1 MDHTGR
7 ARLVGQLDRY
17 IHTLERRYRVQIV
30 LTDLC
35 GGFFYNPDLRG
46 MVLRLSAHDNA
57 YCNRVKKKSGCF
69 SRCLQGKQ
77 RIEQRC
83 RTHKSWFFG
92 FCPFGIGEFV
102 FPIFYGSDLLGFL
115 CVGPYRSDPP
125 DRCVQELQQSYTAFA
140 PMPDRQTVRFLTA
153 DFTALSN
160 LFAYVYACCG
170 TGNGAAGLYDS
181 ALVNKAIAYIR
192 ENYREELTLQS
203 VADACFCN
211 RNYLCGLFYKVTDKH
226 LADYINE
233 VRIGQAIHLMRMS
246 DLNITQ
252 IAAQVGYNDSSYF
265 SKVFRKQMACSPK
278 QYKMN
283 ILQKNAE

>member
-17 IHTLERRYRVQIV
+17 IHTLERRNSVQIV

-46 MVLRLSAHDNA
+46 MTMRLSFHDNA
-57 YCNRVKKKSGCF
+57 YCNQIKKESACF
-69 SRCLQGKQ
+69 SRCLQGKH

>member
-17 IHTLERRYRVQIV
+17 IHTLERRYSVQIV

-46 MVLRLSAHDNA
+46 MTMRLSFHDNA
-57 YCNRVKKKSGCF
+57 YCNQIKKESACF
-69 SRCLQGKQ
+69 SRCLQGKH

-102 FPIFYGSDLLGFL
+102 FPVFYGSDLLGFL
-115 CVGPYRSDPP
+115 CVGPYRHDPP
-125 DRCVQELQQSYTAFA
+125 NRCAQDLQQRYAAFS
-140 PMPDRQTVRFLTA
+140 PMPDRQTVRLLTA

-170 TGNGAAGLYDS
+170 AANGAGLYDS
-181 ALVNKAIAYIR
+181 ALVNKAVAYIR